1 MEPDRPRLPGRI
13 GWQAGELDELDL
25 RRPERVN
32 LRSRHAVTEVRQSPA
47 GDVVLKGPGR
57 RKLRRVSYDIG
68 VGVIGM
74 NPTNMGS
81 TMTLLKDVPDLKYEL
96 RGICAKRAEVLEA
109 YAQQIGVDF
118 WTTDYRELV
127 SRDDIDVI
135 AVYSPDHLHAE
146 HCLAAVEAGKHVV
159 CTKPMVTHLEDAKQL
174 VGAAKA
180 KGVKFLV
187 GQTMRFDLQFQ
198 TMRRFFDDG
207 DLGEIM
213 AAEAYYVH
221 DLREVYDITPWRPS
235 VPQDLMFGGVVHPV
249 DILRCFLG
257 DVREVHA
264 YGAKGK
270 LTPEFPLENNFFL
283 NLQFSSGQIGR
294 AMGLYDVVHPP
305 MPMMQ
310 VALYGT
316 KGTMI
321 GDFTDNKGGQV
332 KLMLDKMTAREPL
345 QMTCPPETDTSVYGH
360 GQTVIRYM
368 RHLQQCLEGDL
379 EPNPNVVEG
388 AKSVAVGV
396 AAWESIRTG
405 RPVKVFNEF

>member
-1 MEPDRPRLPGRI
+1 M
-13 GWQAGELDELDL
+13 A
-25 RRPERVN
+25 
-32 LRSRHAVTEVRQSPA
+32 
-47 GDVVLKGPGR
+47 
-57 RKLRRVSYDIG
+57 IG

-159 CTKPMVTHLEDAKQL
+159 CTKPMVTDLEDAKQL
-174 VGAAKA
+174 VGAVKG

-221 DLREVYDITPWRPS
+221 DMRDIYDITPWRLS

-257 DVREVHA
+257 DVSEVHA

-270 LTPEFPLENNFFL
+270 LTPEFPQPNNFFL

-294 AMGLYDVVHPP
+294 AMGLYDIVHPP

-332 KLMLDKMTAREPL
+332 KFMLDKMTAREPL

>member
-1 MEPDRPRLPGRI
+1 M
-13 GWQAGELDELDL
+13 A
-25 RRPERVN
+25 
-32 LRSRHAVTEVRQSPA
+32 
-47 GDVVLKGPGR
+47 
-57 RKLRRVSYDIG
+57 IG

-74 NPTNMGS
+74 NPSNMGS

-96 RGICAKRAEVLEA
+96 RGICAQRTEVLEP
-109 YAQQIGVDF
+109 YAEQIGVDF

-127 SRDDIDVI
+127 GRNDIDVI

-159 CTKPMVTHLEDAKQL
+159 CTKPMVTNLDDAKKL
-174 VGAAKA
+174 VDAVKTN
-180 KGVKFLV
+180 GVKFLV
-187 GQTMRFDLQFQ
+187 GQSMRFDPQFL

-213 AAEAYYVH
+213 VAEAYYVH
-221 DLREVYDITPWRPS
+221 DMREVYGFTPWRLS
-235 VPQDLMFGGVVHPV
+235 VPQDMMFGGVVHPV

-257 DVREVHA
+257 DVEEVHA

-270 LTPEFPLENNFFL
+270 LTPEFPLPNNFFL
-283 NLQFSSGQIGR
+283 NLKFSNGQIGC
-294 AMGLYDVVHPP
+294 AKGLYDVVHPP

-310 VALYGT
+310 VSLYGA

-332 KLMLDKMTAREPL
+332 KLMLDKMSTREPQ
-345 QMTCPPETDTSVYGH
+345 QMTYPPETDTSVYGH
-360 GQTVIRYM
+360 GQSVIRYM
-368 RHLQQCLEGDL
+368 RHFQECIEGDL
-379 EPNPNVVEG
+379 EPTPNVVEG

-405 RPVKVFNEF
+405 RSVQVFNEF

>member
-1 MEPDRPRLPGRI
+1 MP
-13 GWQAGELDELDL
+13 
-25 RRPERVN
+25 
-32 LRSRHAVTEVRQSPA
+32 
-47 GDVVLKGPGR
+47 
-57 RKLRRVSYDIG
+57 IG

-81 TMTLLKDVPDLKYEL
+81 TMTLLKDVPDLKYEI

-109 YAQQIGVDF
+109 YARQIGVDF

-127 SRDDIDVI
+127 SRDDIEVI

-146 HCLAAVEAGKHVV
+146 HCLAAVEAGKHVL
-159 CTKPMVTHLEDAKQL
+159 CTKPMVTNLEDAKKL
-174 VGAAKA
+174 VGAVKA

-187 GQTMRFDLQFQ
+187 GQTMRFDLQFL

-221 DLREVYDITPWRPS
+221 DMREVYGFTPWRLS

-257 DVREVHA
+257 DVEEVHA
-264 YGAKGK
+264 YGAKAK
-270 LTPEFPLENNFFL
+270 LTPEFPLPNNFFL
-283 NLQFSSGQIGR
+283 NLKFSSGQIGR

-310 VALYGT
+310 VTLYGT

-321 GDFTDNKGGQV
+321 GDFTDNKGGEV

-360 GQTVIRYM
+360 GQTVVRYM

-396 AAWESIRTG
+396 AAWESIRKG
-405 RPVKVFNEF
+405 RPVKVVNEF

>member
-1 MEPDRPRLPGRI
+1 M
-13 GWQAGELDELDL
+13 A
-25 RRPERVN
+25 
-32 LRSRHAVTEVRQSPA
+32 
-47 GDVVLKGPGR
+47 
-57 RKLRRVSYDIG
+57 IG

-159 CTKPMVTHLEDAKQL
+159 CTKPMVTNLEDAKQL
-174 VGAAKA
+174 VGAVKA

-221 DLREVYDITPWRPS
+221 DMRDIYDITPWRLS
-235 VPQDLMFGGVVHPV
+235 VPQDLMFGGIVHPV

>member
-1 MEPDRPRLPGRI
+1 M
-13 GWQAGELDELDL
+13 A
-25 RRPERVN
+25 
-32 LRSRHAVTEVRQSPA
+32 
-47 GDVVLKGPGR
+47 
-57 RKLRRVSYDIG
+57 IG

-96 RGICAKRAEVLEA
+96 RGICAKRAEVLEG
-109 YAQQIGVDF
+109 YAGQIGVEF

-135 AVYSPDHLHAE
+135 AVYSPDHLHAV
-146 HCLAAVEAGKHVV
+146 HCLAAVEAGKHVL
-159 CTKPMVTHLEDAKQL
+159 CTKPMVTNLDDAKQL
-174 VGAAKA
+174 VGAVKA
-180 KGVKFLV
+180 KGTKFLV
-187 GQTMRFDLQFQ
+187 GQSMRFDLQFL

-221 DLREVYDITPWRPS
+221 DMRPIYELTPWRLS

-257 DVREVHA
+257 DVEEVHA
-264 YGAKGK
+264 YGGEAK
-270 LTPEFPLENNFFL
+270 LTPEFPLPSNFFL
-283 NLQFSSGQIGR
+283 NLKFSGGQIGR

-310 VALYGT
+310 VSLYGT

-332 KLMLDKMTAREPL
+332 KIMLDKTTAREPL

-379 EPNPNVVEG
+379 EPTPNVVEG

-396 AAWESIRTG
+396 AAWESIRKG
-405 RPVKVFNEF
+405 RPVKVFNDF

>member
-1 MEPDRPRLPGRI
+1 M
-13 GWQAGELDELDL
+13 A
-25 RRPERVN
+25 
-32 LRSRHAVTEVRQSPA
+32 
-47 GDVVLKGPGR
+47 
-57 RKLRRVSYDIG
+57 IG

-81 TMTLLKDVPDLKYEL
+81 TMTLLKDVSDLKFDL
-96 RGICAKRAEVLEA
+96 RGICAQRADVLET
-109 YAQQIGVDF
+109 YAEQIGVSY

-127 SRDDIDVI
+127 KRGDIDVV

-159 CTKPMVTHLEDAKQL
+159 CTKPMVTNLDEAKKLVDAVKT
-174 VGAAKA
+174 

-187 GQTMRFDLQFQ
+187 GQSMRFDSQFLK
-198 TMRRFFDDG
+198 MRRYFDDG

-213 AAEAYYVH
+213 VAEAHYVH
-221 DLREVYDITPWRPS
+221 DMREVYGFTPWRLS
-235 VPQDLMFGGVVHPV
+235 VPQDMMFGGVVHPV

-257 DVREVHA
+257 DVEEVHA

-270 LTPEFPLENNFFL
+270 LTPEFPLPNNFFL
-283 NLQFSSGQIGR
+283 NLKFSGGQIGR

-310 VALYGT
+310 VSLYGA

-332 KLMLDKMTAREPL
+332 KLMLDKTSAKEPL
-345 QMTCPPETDTSVYGH
+345 LMTYPPEKDTSVYGH

-379 EPNPNVVEG
+379 EPTPNVVEG

-405 RPVKVFNEF
+405 QPVKVFNEF

>member
-1 MEPDRPRLPGRI
+1 M
-13 GWQAGELDELDL
+13 A
-25 RRPERVN
+25 
-32 LRSRHAVTEVRQSPA
+32 
-47 GDVVLKGPGR
+47 
-57 RKLRRVSYDIG
+57 IG

-96 RGICAKRAEVLEA
+96 RGICAIQAEVLKA

-159 CTKPMVTHLEDAKQL
+159 CTKPMVTDLEDAKQL
-174 VGAAKA
+174 VGAVKA

-213 AAEAYYVH
+213 AAEAYYAH
-221 DLREVYDITPWRPS
+221 DLREVYDITPWRLS
-235 VPQDLMFGGVVHPV
+235 VPQNLMFGGVVHPV

-270 LTPEFPLENNFFL
+270 LTPEFPQPNNFFL

>member
-1 MEPDRPRLPGRI
+1 M
-13 GWQAGELDELDL
+13 A
-25 RRPERVN
+25 
-32 LRSRHAVTEVRQSPA
+32 
-47 GDVVLKGPGR
+47 
-57 RKLRRVSYDIG
+57 IG

-81 TMTLLKDVPDLKYEL
+81 TMTLLKDVPDLKFEL
-96 RGICAKRAEVLEA
+96 RGVCAKRVEVLEA
-109 YAQQIGVDF
+109 YADQIGVDF

-127 SRDDIDVI
+127 SRDDIEVI
-135 AVYSPDHLHAE
+135 AVYSPDHPHAE
-146 HCLAAVEAGKHVV
+146 HCLAAVEADKHVI
-159 CTKPMVTHLEDAKQL
+159 CTKPMVTNLQDAKQL
-174 VGAAKA
+174 VGAVKA
-180 KGVKFLV
+180 KGTKFLV
-187 GQTMRFDLQFQ
+187 GQTMRFDLQFL

-221 DLREVYDITPWRPS
+221 DLREVCGFTPWRLS

-257 DVREVHA
+257 DVEEVHA

-270 LTPEFPLENNFFL
+270 LTPEFPLPNNFFL
-283 NLQFSSGQIGR
+283 NLKFNSGQIGR

-310 VALYGT
+310 VALYGS

-321 GDFTDNKGGQV
+321 GDFTDNRGGQV
-332 KLMLDKMTAREPL
+332 KLMLDEMTAREPL
-345 QMTCPPETDTSVYGH
+345 QMACPPETDTSVYGH

-379 EPNPNVVEG
+379 EPMPNVVEG

-405 RPVKVFNEF
+405 RPVKVFNDF